1 MLVPTYAVSSMASL
15 GLGHDLREATRP
27 LPFRFTGRLERIDVL
42 LGDAAELTSAE
53 LLEEHLHAD

>member
-1 MLVPTYAVSSMASL
+1 VLVPTYAVSSMASL
-15 GLGHDLREATRP
+15 GWGTTCARRP
-27 LPFRFTGRLERIDVL
+27 AAAFRFTGRLERIDVL